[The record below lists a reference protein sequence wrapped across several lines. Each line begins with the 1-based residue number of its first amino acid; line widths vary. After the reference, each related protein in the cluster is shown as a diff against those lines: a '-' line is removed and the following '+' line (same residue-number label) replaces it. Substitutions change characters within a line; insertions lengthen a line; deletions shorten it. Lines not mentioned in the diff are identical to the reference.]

1 VSPWGAA
8 VIFFDHASRLVGFL
22 AEKFG
27 NLFFALGSNFSL
39 ASLASAL
46 FIAVTFLLVRR
57 GARRREVTVKL
68 MTTALFPKW
77 LYRNPSFKA
86 DIGLLV
92 FTIALWTTLFGWAV
106 LSIAFVGEGM
116 RSVLTATFGTF
127 PNMGLSHFWSS
138 LIATICTFVA
148 YELGYWT
155 DHYLSHRVPFL
166 WEFHK
171 VHHTAEVLTPIT
183 VYRVHPIDT
192 VVYHNIL
199 ALFLGISTGGLSYVL
214 GQQTG
219 IFEIGG
225 TNLILFGFTYV
236 TVHLQHSHVWI
247 AATGPLGRLFM
258 SPAHHQIHHSS
269 DPRHF
274 NKNFGSCLALW
285 DWALGT
291 LYMPGRTRERLQFGL
306 DPAQAEHHSLLRILT
321 MPFFEAPR
329 RLGVAWLTP
338 PVGSRRFSMKS
349 DAELER
355 AFGGAITRPNQAR
368 TE

>member
-1 VSPWGAA
+1 MSPVGAA
-8 VIFFDHASRLVGFL
+8 VILFDYANRLIDFL
-22 AEKFG
+22 AERFG
-27 NLFFALGSNFSL
+27 NLLFAFGSNLSL

-46 FIAVTFLLVRR
+46 FVAVMFLLIRR

-68 MTTALFPKW
+68 MVAALFPKW

-86 DIGLLV
+86 DVGLLV
-92 FTIALWTTLFGWAV
+92 FTISLWTTLFGWAV
-106 LSIAFVGEGM
+106 LSIAFVGEQTK
-116 RSVLTATFGTF
+116 SVLNMMFGTF
-127 PNMGLSHFWSS
+127 PHAGLSNFWSS
-138 LIATICTFVA
+138 LVATLCTFVA

-171 VHHTAEVLTPIT
+171 VHHTAEVLTPLT

-199 ALFLGISTGGLSYVL
+199 ALFLGITTGGLAYFL

-236 TVHLQHSHVWI
+236 TVHLQHSHLWM

-258 SPAHHQIHHSS
+258 SPAHHQLHHSS

-274 NKNFGSCLALW
+274 NTNFGSCLALW
-285 DWALGT
+285 DWAFGT
-291 LYMPGRTRERLQFGL
+291 LNMPGRTRERLEFGIE
-306 DPAQAEHHSLLRILT
+306 PARAEHHSLLRALIN
-321 MPFFEAPR
+321 PFLEAAR
-329 RLGVAWLTP
+329 RLGLTP
-338 PVGSRRFSMKS
+338 LPHWVRPRRFSMKS
-349 DAELER
+349 KADFEK
-355 AFGGAITRPNQAR
+355 AFGAAITSPEQAR
-368 TE
+368 MD